1 MGSPLEHLREAVQRG
16 ASGEL
21 ICATRRSE
29 VHVHVQKGRV
39 AWATDS
45 ERPYAFTRHL
55 VEHGGLT
62 REDLQEV
69 LKECRR
75 TRSPLGESL
84 VSWGLATADQV
95 RDALRHQIKTA
106 LETLVGN
113 PDAHVLFLER
123 SYSDYDPGLT
133 FDFATLLG
141 AGRASGDG
149 RPPENGAGA
158 EGEGGLLER
167 FREVITEAHWLERLE
182 GEALV
187 ERYPPGPA
195 RSEVPGA
202 VLRHTLLDGADF
214 VALRTSGCTLL
225 GATFPAPP
233 GSVWICLEEE
243 GAFGS
248 AYSEV
253 SNLLGL
259 KEGGGVTPAPAA
271 APRAVA
277 QADTGWAPLRG
288 LPWSQFMASAPEALA
303 VFLTGGS
310 SPVAGI
316 ARDERAGG
324 AALALI
330 RRRTLA
336 LAAGSRAAA
345 GRRPAEPL
353 RDLGVAP
360 KRLVTG
366 EQGLWCFASELD
378 GAGTLWLATDR
389 SCPQGLGWAYLQALT
404 RTAAIA
410 GGERGGA

>member
-1 MGSPLEHLREAVQRG
+1 VGSPLEHLREAVERG

-55 VEHGGLT
+55 VEHGRVT
-62 REDLQEV
+62 REELQEV

-95 RDALRHQIKTA
+95 RDALRHQIRIA
-106 LETLVGN
+106 LETLVRN
-113 PDAHVLFLER
+113 PDARALFLER
-123 SYSDYDPGLT
+123 SYSDYDPALT
-133 FDFATLLG
+133 FDFAVLLG
-141 AGRASGDG
+141 AVRAGTEG
-149 RPPENGAGA
+149 KPANGGA
-158 EGEGGLLER
+158 AVSTEGLLDR
-167 FREVITEAHWLERLE
+167 FRQAITEAHWLERLE

-195 RSEVPGA
+195 RSGVPGA

-214 VALRTSGCTLL
+214 VALRAAGYTLL
-225 GATFPAPP
+225 GASFPAPP
-233 GSVWICLEEE
+233 SSVWINLAED

-253 SNLLGL
+253 TNLLGL
-259 KEGGGVTPAPAA
+259 RERGDAAGALAPASDA
-271 APRAVA
+271 LA
-277 QADTGWAPLRG
+277 QGAGWAPLRE

-303 VFLTGGS
+303 VFVTGGNP
-310 SPVAGI
+310 PVAGI
-316 ARDERAGG
+316 ARSERVGG
-324 AALALI
+324 AALALV
-330 RRRTLA
+330 RRRTPA
-336 LAAGSRAAA
+336 FAAVEPGAPE
-345 GRRPAEPL
+345 RRLPRPL
-353 RDLGVAP
+353 REPGAAP
-360 KRLVTG
+360 RRLVTG
-366 EQGLWCFASELD
+366 EQGLWCFASELE
-378 GAGTLWLATDR
+378 GAGTLWLAADR
-389 SCPQGLGWAYLQALT
+389 ACPQGLGWAYLTSLT

-410 GGERGGA
+410 AGERGGA